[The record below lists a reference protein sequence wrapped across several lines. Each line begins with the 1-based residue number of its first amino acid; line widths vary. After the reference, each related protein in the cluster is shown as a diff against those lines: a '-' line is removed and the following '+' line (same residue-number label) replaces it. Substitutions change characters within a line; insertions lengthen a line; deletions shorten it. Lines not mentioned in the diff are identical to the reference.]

1 MNTKSHIGFWL
12 SLFVVLFLSTPVMRD
27 GKSMEA
33 FAASELQLSRETFGD
48 DVGNWLERRANVV
61 YTLYTPAATIDRAAV
76 DDKGMQLTRQV
87 MAGPGVGLAKA
98 ANSYIKGLVLNCFV
112 VALRLHI
119 FMLWFLLLLPVFIAG
134 AVDGFV
140 KREIKRAEFGAIR
153 PAAYALT
160 SMIVI
165 PLAMAPVIYLVVPA
179 PVSPLI
185 SPMWAL
191 LMVLPLAGM
200 ISNMQPIFGK

>member
-1 MNTKSHIGFWL
+1 MNTKTHLGFWL
-12 SLFVVLFLSTPVMRD
+12 SVFVVLFLTTPAMRD
-27 GKSMEA
+27 GRSMEM
-33 FAASELQLSRETFGD
+33 FVASELRLSRATFGD
-48 DVGNWLERRANVV
+48 AVCDWLEKRANVV
-61 YTLYTPAATIDRAAV
+61 YTLYTPSGTISKAV
-76 DDKGMQLTRQV
+76 VDEKGMQLTRQV
-87 MAGPGVGLAKA
+87 MAHPGVGLATV
-98 ANSYIKGLVLNCFV
+98 ANTYFKGLVLNCFV

-119 FMLWFLLLLPVFIAG
+119 FLLWFLLLAPVFIAG
-134 AVDGFV
+134 VVDGFV

-165 PLAMAPVIYLVVPA
+165 PLAMAPVIYLVIPA
-179 PVSPLI
+179 PVSPLM
-185 SPMWAL
+185 SPIWAL